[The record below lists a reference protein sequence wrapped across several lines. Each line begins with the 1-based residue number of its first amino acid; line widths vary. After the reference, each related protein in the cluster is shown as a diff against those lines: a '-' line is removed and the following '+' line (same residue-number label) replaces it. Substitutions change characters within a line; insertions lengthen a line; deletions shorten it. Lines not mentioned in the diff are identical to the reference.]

1 MQIGMLLFSYRFE
14 NGRLPNSCDGDPAP
28 NRVLL
33 ALPIPL
39 AGLGFPNGDL
49 TALPTGAS
57 IGEVLAVEEPDR
69 GWEAENWGR

>member
-1 MQIGMLLFSYRFE
+1 MLSFSYRLE

-33 ALPIPL
+33 PIPF

-49 TALPTGAS
+49 TALPAAAS
-57 IGEVLAVEEPDR
+57 IGDVLAVEEPDR